1 MKQLGNCI
9 GRGQFGSVYRS
20 LNLGTGQM
28 VAIKR
33 IRLQGMKEDE
43 VRDVMRE
50 VELLKRLSHP
60 SIVKYEGMSRDDDYL
75 NIVLESVIN
84 FFRRGEHSTE
94 VVWLISLQVRRKWE
108 SRTDA
113 QSVWQI
119 QREARGVLCRQ
130 DPRGAELSPL
140 ARGKR
145 PPPHALRSRLVD

>member
-43 VRDVMRE
+43 VRDVMHE

-75 NIVLESVIN
+75 NIVLE
-84 FFRRGEHSTE
+84 
-94 VVWLISLQVRRKWE
+94 
-108 SRTDA
+108 
-113 QSVWQI
+113 
-119 QREARGVLCRQ
+119 
-130 DPRGAELSPL
+130 
-140 ARGKR
+140 
-145 PPPHALRSRLVD
+145 